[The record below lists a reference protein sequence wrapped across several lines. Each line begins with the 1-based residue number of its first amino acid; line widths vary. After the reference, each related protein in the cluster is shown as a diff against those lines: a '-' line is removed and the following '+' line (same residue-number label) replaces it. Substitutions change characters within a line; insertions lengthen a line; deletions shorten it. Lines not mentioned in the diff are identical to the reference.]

1 MLELRWLII
10 SLSIFALT
18 MAYAI
23 YSFFRKAKR
32 RSAFKAFYI
41 VFGGIFLASMTAFVP
56 LYLPV
61 FDGDAAS
68 YLTVAL
74 SSAHNAIRLYIVDC
88 DMSFVLEQTAGLD
101 VVVRSIYRIYI
112 NLLMVVSPILT
123 VSAVLTFF
131 ANILTALRYFTHFF
145 KNAYIFTE
153 LNEKSIALASS
164 LKEKDPAAS
173 LIFTDVYATDD
184 ESSHELIEKAKELK
198 SLLFKQDVTSV
209 NFRFHS
215 KKRKLYFFI
224 IGKNTSENLN
234 QVVELS
240 SPYRRRGRRGVGM
253 PVIGYDYPRGD
264 TRIYV
269 FSAGIGTEQNLS
281 ATHPKY
287 LKIRRVNETQSMV
300 YNLLNEH
307 GMDIFDSAKETGN
320 TVFNKATGENDP
332 ERKISALVVG
342 MGLHGTEM
350 VKALAW
356 FGQMHPYTLEI
367 NAVDKDPGIA
377 GLFHSMC
384 PDLFDCNPPDLSEKE
399 KRGEWRYH
407 NGDHTTPGEAHYT
420 ISLYGGVDTRLA
432 SFDEMI
438 KRFRDT
444 TYVFVTLG
452 SDDMN
457 VVVATKLRILF
468 RRMGISPIIHTIV
481 YNTNS
486 YEALKHGKTASGQSY
501 DIVPFGNISTT
512 FSANC
517 ILNSDLEAKALARH
531 MKYVNHVIAEQGIE
545 GEERKS
551 MLAAEEETFWK
562 YDYNYRSSIASVL
575 HYEFKVRCGSPGSE
589 KAPADRTEAEKV
601 FHRYLEHQRWNAY
614 VRSEGF
620 VYAPVRDKLAKT
632 HHLLVPFDDL
642 PYSEQI
648 KDDD

>member
-1 MLELRWLII
+1 
-10 SLSIFALT
+10 
-18 MAYAI
+18 
-23 YSFFRKAKR
+23 
-32 RSAFKAFYI
+32 
-41 VFGGIFLASMTAFVP
+41 
-56 LYLPV
+56 
-61 FDGDAAS
+61 
-68 YLTVAL
+68 
-74 SSAHNAIRLYIVDC
+74 
-88 DMSFVLEQTAGLD
+88 
-101 VVVRSIYRIYI
+101 
-112 NLLMVVSPILT
+112 
-123 VSAVLTFF
+123 
-131 ANILTALRYFTHFF
+131 
-145 KNAYIFTE
+145 
-153 LNEKSIALASS
+153 
-164 LKEKDPAAS
+164 
-173 LIFTDVYATDD
+173 
-184 ESSHELIEKAKELK
+184 
-198 SLLFKQDVTSV
+198 
-209 NFRFHS
+209 
-215 KKRKLYFFI
+215 
-224 IGKNTSENLN
+224 
-234 QVVELS
+234 
-240 SPYRRRGRRGVGM
+240 
-253 PVIGYDYPRGD
+253 
-264 TRIYV
+264 
-269 FSAGIGTEQNLS
+269 
-281 ATHPKY
+281 
-287 LKIRRVNETQSMV
+287 
-300 YNLLNEH
+300 
-307 GMDIFDSAKETGN
+307 
-320 TVFNKATGENDP
+320 
-332 ERKISALVVG
+332 
-342 MGLHGTEM
+342 
-350 VKALAW
+350 
-356 FGQMHPYTLEI
+356 
-367 NAVDKDPGIA
+367 
-377 GLFHSMC
+377 MC